1 MNPLSE
7 IALVVAR
14 ELRKNLRSVKG
25 IVLLVMSLLGGL
37 LATLGA
43 IKLGELEKSKLA
55 DMDPTA
61 IHALREEGLSQLY
74 GDPVMGKYLAD
85 APEALVG
92 FLNIT
97 IWLAPLLIALLGF
110 DAISGEIQHR
120 TVRFWTVRTRR
131 WSYYLGKFGGLWVLI
146 SSLTLV
152 MHAILWIGAIIAG
165 QASAGAM
172 LAWGMRFWLVTLP
185 ITAAWCGLAMLISS
199 QLRAPILALLVI
211 CVAFFALAILRV
223 IGGVAGV
230 TALLYLYPNYYDNLL
245 LSPRI
250 ERLAEG
256 IGACFAFAGVTTGLG
271 GALFARRDV

>member
-245 LSPRI
+245 LSPRF
-250 ERLAEG
+250 EQLAKG
-256 IGACFAFAGVTTGLG
+256 IGACFAFAGLTTGLG